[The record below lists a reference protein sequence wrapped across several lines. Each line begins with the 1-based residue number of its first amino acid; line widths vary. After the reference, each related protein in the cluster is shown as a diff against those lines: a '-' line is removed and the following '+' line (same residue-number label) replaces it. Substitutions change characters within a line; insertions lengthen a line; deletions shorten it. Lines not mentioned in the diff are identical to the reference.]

1 MPKPRTIFD
10 YSLNIVEASKSVLIE
25 LITILSSYKD
35 ALILIGGW
43 VPYFLLEKYKRR
55 EIEFKHIGS
64 IDIDVVID
72 PAVIDEDRYATIVQL
87 LLNRRYKRSER
98 ILYQFER
105 EITSQID
112 KKRYAVGIDFLTPKP
127 VKGKGRTHRHREIQK
142 ELMART
148 LEDCEI
154 AIRSNIKYNLR
165 GMLPDNGETEV
176 EFKMADV
183 VSSLALKG
191 IAIGQ
196 RYVEKDAYDIY
207 SICKYYKDGPMSVAK
222 ELKSKRED
230 IILQKSLD
238 IIGEKF
244 RSPDAEGP
252 CWIRNFMGA
261 TEQVEIERIKE
272 DAFMNVTEVIK
283 QYRKEG

>member
-1 MPKPRTIFD
+1 M
-10 YSLNIVEASKSVLIE
+10 
-25 LITILSSYKD
+25 
-35 ALILIGGW
+35 
-43 VPYFLLEKYKRR
+43 
-55 EIEFKHIGS
+55 
-64 IDIDVVID
+64 IDIAIN
-72 PAVIDEDRYATIVQL
+72 PAVIDENRYATIVQL
-87 LLNRRYKRSER
+87 LLNRGYKHSER

-105 EITSQID
+105 KIISQVD

-148 LEDCEI
+148 LEGCEI
-154 AIRSNIKYNLR
+154 AIRSNIKYNIR
-165 GMLPDNGETEV
+165 GILPGNGEIEV

-207 SICKYYKDGPMSVAK
+207 SICKYYKDGPISVAE
-222 ELKSKRED
+222 ELKVKKGD
-230 IILQKSLD
+230 VILQKSLN
-238 IIGEKF
+238 IIEEKF
-244 RSPDAEGP
+244 RSPNAEGP
-252 CWIRNFMGA
+252 CWIKNFMGA
-261 TEQVEIERIKE
+261 VDQVEIERIKE
-272 DAFMNVTEVIK
+272 DAFMNVAEVIK